1 MNKKI
6 VLCVILSCLVFL
18 TVLSSCEPKLEKK
31 YEVLFAGSSDSASA
45 LLIPLDFKEM
55 EYDTKARDTDLW
67 PDEMKIQYEGKTYN
81 CSFVYCGESGSVYS
95 FEVDHPGYGSFVLN
109 LNGDIVGYDC
119 YHDLSEEEIKNI
131 EPISENEAIEIAE
144 QIFRNN
150 FDVDYSQYEMTV
162 GRYELLPAISSYNI
176 KFKKKY
182 DNPQIELSDEL
193 LVDVGY
199 YGNLIHF
206 VGGTLGRVTPPIEE
220 PNVDEI
226 KQSVEERL
234 RELLKEQKI
243 SYSDFE
249 VNYKYMILSFPPKWN
264 KYCVNCY
271 LTYDCK
277 GTVDGIEKE
286 FHDYI
291 QVVVVCNDLK

>member
-18 TVLSSCEPKLEKK
+18 TVLSSCEPKIEKK
-31 YEVLFAGSSDSASA
+31 YEILFAGSSDSASA
-45 LLIPLDFKEM
+45 LVIPLDVEETK
-55 EYDTKARDTDLW
+55 YDKDTRDTELW

-81 CSFVYCGESGSVYS
+81 CSFDYCGESGSVYS
-95 FEVDHPGYGSFVLN
+95 FEVDHPGYGLFALN
-109 LNGDIVGYDC
+109 LNRDIVGYAC

-162 GRYELLPAISSYNI
+162 ERDESLPTIHYYKI
-176 KFKKKY
+176 KFKRKY

-193 LVDVGY
+193 LVNVGY
-199 YGNLIHF
+199 YGNYISF
-206 VGGTLGRVTPPIEE
+206 SGKSIGTVTPPIEE

-226 KQSVEERL
+226 KQSIEERL
-234 RELLKEQKI
+234 SDLLREQKI

-249 VNYKYMILSFPPKWN
+249 VNYKYMTLCFSTKLN
-264 KYCVNCY
+264 KYCVDCY